1 MNEQIQK
8 IELEQ
13 KLDHLKRYYVLHG
26 WRKTLTQINKL
37 EQKLSNW

>member
-1 MNEQIQK
+1 MKDQ

-13 KLDHLKRYYVLHG
+13 KLDHLKKYYKLHG
-26 WRKTLTQINKL
+26 WRKTLKQIQKL